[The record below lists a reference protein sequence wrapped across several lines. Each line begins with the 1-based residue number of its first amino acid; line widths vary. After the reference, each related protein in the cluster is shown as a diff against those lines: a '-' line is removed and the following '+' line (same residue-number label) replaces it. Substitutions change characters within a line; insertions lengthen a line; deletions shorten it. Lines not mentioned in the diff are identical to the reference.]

1 VTDLAIG
8 KYLGMSYQDV
18 RALPQVV
25 YEIALEDL
33 HAYTARIERERE
45 AVTA

>member
-1 VTDLAIG
+1 VTDLRLCQA
-8 KYLGMSYQDV
+8 LGLSYADV

-33 HAYTARIERERE
+33 LAAARAREE
-45 AVTA
+45 AVA